1 MSNKESNLFV
11 STLQSKPFRHYF
23 FLALIISLLIC
34 TLLCIIDFI
43 FGLTPLIF
51 GTGEKEME
59 NAGSIATE
67 LIITEVS
74 SAFIIV
80 TLSNIF
86 SSTSQKVYWT
96 DTLRYRLIS
105 PKYTNFTALS
115 GYIMATMLSGLLFFI
130 IENII
135 RANHVISIFASFVLS
150 VILMIILTARM
161 IDSNFGREKVMV
173 ELEAKLKEL
182 RSEAG
187 VSHHYGIKN
196 EFIIPEVNQLVDVSF
211 QEVRDG
217 EMEYVYENLSL
228 LARTDCMG
236 AFGKIYRYVQAQDS
250 YSIIEDNFKTRLLL
264 QSTIDNTSE
273 KIISAIDRSYDP
285 KAITLSWEEAL
296 YQGFDEARTFWKKGD
311 KDNALNRRVSLYRSL
326 TEYLH
331 MKLIQIDLDRSAG
344 KSDKELT
351 GQWARIAYLML
362 MFMELREDPFNKYF
376 NVPSFGELE
385 SESLP
390 DYVEWVVPEWESI
403 PQNDDVRAKRTDLIQ
418 AITGTR
424 EIWEYNLGIE
434 DNDDGQYGHTLL
446 EQLDLNNY

>member
-23 FLALIISLLIC
+23 FIALSISLLIC
-34 TLLCIIDFI
+34 TLVCIIDFI

-51 GTGEKEME
+51 GAGEPEIE
-59 NAGSIATE
+59 NTRSIATD
-67 LIITEVS
+67 LILAEVS

-105 PKYTNFTALS
+105 PKHTNFTALS
-115 GYIMATMLSGLLFFI
+115 GYIMATMLVGLLFFI

-135 RANHVISIFASFVLS
+135 RASHVLSIMVSFVIS

-161 IDSNFGREKVMV
+161 IDSNFGREKAME

-182 RSEAG
+182 RSKAG
-187 VSHHYGIKN
+187 NSHHYGISN
-196 EFIIPEVNQLVDVSF
+196 ESIIPEVNQLVDVSF

-228 LARTDCMG
+228 LARQDCME
-236 AFGKIYRYVQAQDS
+236 AFDMIYKYVQAQDS
-250 YSIIEDNFKTRLLL
+250 YSIIEDTFITRLMF
-264 QSTIDNTSE
+264 QSTTDNTSG
-273 KIISAIDRSYDP
+273 KIIKLLARSYDLNDL
-285 KAITLSWEEAL
+285 TLYMEKTL
-296 YQGFDEARTFWKKGD
+296 YKGFDEARTFWKKGD
-311 KDNALNRRVSLYRSL
+311 KDNAFNCRISLYKAL

-331 MKLIQIDLDRSAG
+331 LRLINITFEKSNG

-351 GQWARIAYLML
+351 RQWAGIAYLML
-362 MFMELREDPFNKYF
+362 MFMELREDPLRRYF
-376 NVPSFGELE
+376 NVPSFEELE
-385 SESLP
+385 CESLP
-390 DYVEWVVPEWESI
+390 DYEDWIVPEWKSI
-403 PQNDDVRAKRTDLIQ
+403 SQNDEVRAERLELIK
-418 AITGTR
+418 AITETR
-424 EIWEYNLGIE
+424 KIWEYNLGIKE
-434 DNDDGQYGHTLL
+434 DDDGQYGHTLL
-446 EQLDLNNY
+446 EQLDLKNY